1 MFLAIINF
9 DTLDLII
16 KNVAQYHN
24 GGTIIEMTTAEAADY
39 LKKNDVKEELIKNL
53 DLKVV
58 FKDRAYLVVIQFVPL
73 TFNPNSE
80 NEICKLKQENDWEEG
95 AISMACWI
103 KPPNKR
109 TDQQRVTHLLVT
121 LKNPNNANKAI
132 RNGVTLNK
140 N

>member
-1 MFLAIINF
+1 
-9 DTLDLII
+9 
-16 KNVAQYHN
+16 N

-80 NEICKLKQENDWEEG
+80 NEICKLEQENDWEEG

-109 TDQQRVTHLLVT
+109 ADQQ
-121 LKNPNNANKAI
+121 
-132 RNGVTLNK
+132 
-140 N
+140 